1 MMLRL
6 IISLLILLV
15 TGSAAAHHSI
25 SSLYDYTNVVELE
38 GKLVSIRWVNP
49 HVQLKIETINEAG
62 ESELWQ
68 LEASAVNLLRRIGLD
83 RDAIREGGTVIATGP
98 TSRRGLKTMVASTI
112 TLENGDTYALFPGSA
127 ARAGLIESIPAVNGS
142 KQRTAEEIE
151 QDIAAAMGIFRVW
164 TPRKKPTLD
173 EGLGIAEWPLT
184 EAAKAAVAKYNP
196 LRDDP
201 ALRCVSAGMPIILD
215 NPYPMRFYE
224 EDGNI
229 VMHLELNDGKRTIHM
244 ADTHDSSNV
253 EPSSL
258 GYSTGRWED
267 GVLVIETDRINYPYF
282 DDLGTPQSGDLKL
295 VERYTLSDDE
305 SRLDWTMTAVD
316 PEVFT
321 ETVIVDGY
329 MEWVPGEEVRPFEC
343 TVPDG
348 FSWQVSE

>member
-1 MMLRL
+1 
-6 IISLLILLV
+6 
-15 TGSAAAHHSI
+15 
-25 SSLYDYTNVVELE
+25 
-38 GKLVSIRWVNP
+38 
-49 HVQLKIETINEAG
+49 
-62 ESELWQ
+62 
-68 LEASAVNLLRRIGLD
+68 
-83 RDAIREGGTVIATGP
+83 
-98 TSRRGLKTMVASTI
+98 MVASTI

-348 FSWQVSE
+348 FSWQVGE